1 LQLNSNGDG
10 KDKDNNNN
18 MDNSIGYDNQTINID
33 DNRVKSVF
41 ENFLKQISEL
51 NSLTTFGPFTS
62 LINDPNTNI
71 KTLTEHG
78 NLLIKYQS
86 FLNLYLS
93 RMINAYFLALN
104 RVSSLIDEKKP
115 EDIRKIIINTFEDV
129 YSTML
134 ESSEF
139 SISYNNLLNSIIDM
153 NKSYQKFFDSN
164 QMSFRQQFSK
174 EDKDLLFYNLYEIKK
189 LSLEIK
195 KKMNEKKNE

>member
-1 LQLNSNGDG
+1 MQLKSNDN
-10 KDKDNNNN
+10 DKENN
-18 MDNSIGYDNQTINID
+18 NSIGINSVNDVDMTEYNYDN
-33 DNRVKSVF
+33 RFKSVF
-41 ENFLKQISEL
+41 ESFFRQITEL

-104 RVSSLIDEKKP
+104 KVSSLIDEKKP

-129 YSTML
+129 YSAML

-139 SISYNNLLNSIIDM
+139 SISYNNLLNSIIDI

-164 QMSFRQQFSK
+164 QIAFRQQMSK
-174 EDKDLLFYNLYEIKK
+174 EEKDSLFYSLYEIKK

-195 KKMNEKKNE
+195 KKLNEKKNE

>member
-1 LQLNSNGDG
+1 MQLKSNDNG
-10 KDKDNNNN
+10 KENNNN
-18 MDNSIGYDNQTINID
+18 IGINSVNDVDMNDNND
-33 DNRVKSVF
+33 DNRFKSVF
-41 ENFLKQISEL
+41 ENFFKQITDL

-104 RVSSLIDEKKP
+104 KVSSLVDEKKP
-115 EDIRKIIINTFEDV
+115 EDVRKIIINTFEDV
-129 YSTML
+129 YSAML

-139 SISYNNLLNSIIDM
+139 SISYNNLLNSIIDI

-164 QMSFRQQFSK
+164 QIAFRQQMSK
-174 EDKDLLFYNLYEIKK
+174 EEKDSLFYNLYEIKK

-195 KKMNEKKNE
+195 KKLNEKKNE

>member
-1 LQLNSNGDG
+1 MQLKSNDNGKENSNNIGINSVNDI
-10 KDKDNNNN
+10 DMTDNN
-18 MDNSIGYDNQTINID
+18 D
-33 DNRVKSVF
+33 DNRFKSVF
-41 ENFLKQISEL
+41 ENFFRQITDL

-104 RVSSLIDEKKP
+104 KVSSLVDEKKP
-115 EDIRKIIINTFEDV
+115 EDVRKIIINTFEDV
-129 YSTML
+129 YSAML

-139 SISYNNLLNSIIDM
+139 SISYNNLLNSIIDI

-164 QMSFRQQFSK
+164 QIAFRQQMSK
-174 EDKDLLFYNLYEIKK
+174 EEKDSLFYNLYEIKK

-195 KKMNEKKNE
+195 KKLNEKKNE